1 MEVCYVYER
10 ASLGA
15 IVRLTPVPGCVCRL
29 VHPEEGRDGSANAPN
44 VGKLVKASLALTK
57 TPARILHM
65 FFLASVSFLQYLC
78 SKADARGQ

>member
-1 MEVCYVYER
+1 MYER

-57 TPARILHM
+57 TPARTLHM
-65 FFLASVSFLQYLC
+65 SFLAFVSSIPFFL
-78 SKADARGQ
+78 KADASACSVQPTV